1 MTDCDFQHFKF
12 SLWAIEIF
20 GTKANILI
28 LRSQFVSLEIQC
40 KLREMIERNEFW
52 YSRHGL
58 EAEGTLTT
66 KIVQVKVILKIT
78 DINDSVWLFNI
89 LSFTLTS
96 PQVVRAPTTIQLPV
110 LYSLYRFWTLIRLN
124 IILYRQTTFEGQI
137 PAQLFVQS
145 LRWVSHVTVSC
156 C

>member
-1 MTDCDFQHFKF
+1 MTVLSYCG
-12 SLWAIEIF
+12 IIC
-20 GTKANILI
+20 
-28 LRSQFVSLEIQC
+28 VS
-40 KLREMIERNEFW
+40 MISNAPERNEFW

-124 IILYRQTTFEGQI
+124 IILCRQTTFEGQI